1 MVYYFFTLHSEFC
14 SAMGK
19 RSGVPAS
26 VAKGTIPLA
35 KAFAKTTTATV
46 EPLEPSEAG
55 TQLKE
60 AGAERQV
67 KKLKLTHKPTVL
79 APELKRESNE
89 KSGTVKY
96 CELTAAERKAL
107 AESSKQAFSVASA
120 GMEQMPESLD
130 ECISCTSEK
139 VVDDVVQ
146 STMSKFGYPYSE
158 KENEQPM
165 SQFMAADTAEE
176 HAIDVAECPQPDQP
190 CKPVAS
196 EVMVTEKVDAAEGLT
211 MEGQDVG
218 NLAPS
223 LATQGGGAECP
234 QPDQPCKAVASEVM
248 VTEKLDAAEGLTME
262 GQDGEG
268 EGQSQG
274 HISNSELAAEESE
287 LMEALE
293 EELSKGQVSIF
304 KLPCNN

>member
-1 MVYYFFTLHSEFC
+1 
-14 SAMGK
+14 MGK

-79 APELKRESNE
+79 VPELKRESNE

-176 HAIDVAECPQPDQP
+176 HAID
-190 CKPVAS
+190 
-196 EVMVTEKVDAAEGLT
+196 
-211 MEGQDVG
+211 
-218 NLAPS
+218 
-223 LATQGGGAECP
+223 GARM
-234 QPDQPCKAVASEVM
+234 SS
-248 VTEKLDAAEGLTME
+248 T
-262 GQDGEG
+262 
-268 EGQSQG
+268 
-274 HISNSELAAEESE
+274 
-287 LMEALE
+287 
-293 EELSKGQVSIF
+293 
-304 KLPCNN
+304 